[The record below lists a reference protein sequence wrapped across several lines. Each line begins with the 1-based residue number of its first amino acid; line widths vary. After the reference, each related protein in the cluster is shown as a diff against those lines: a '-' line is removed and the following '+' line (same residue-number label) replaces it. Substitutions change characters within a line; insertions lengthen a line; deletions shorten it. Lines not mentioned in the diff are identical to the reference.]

1 MAMTNTHST
10 GIRRRLSWP
19 RAALAVIATLP
30 AACSPPQ
37 IMIGQFYSI
46 PTPPAGDCPALLWQ
60 FVVDPQRVIS
70 GSLSRVGE
78 APFASLSG
86 ILAAD
91 ESFRM
96 TATANPDKRSAT
108 VSGAFSAQ
116 ITTISIH
123 GDAAGTGCDGQSF
136 ALRLGGY
143 FARQGGGGGGG
154 G

>member
-1 MAMTNTHST
+1 MTDTRSAPS
-10 GIRRRLSWP
+10 RRRLSWP
-19 RAALAVIATLP
+19 LAALAVIAMLP

-37 IMIGQFYSI
+37 IMIGQLYSI

-60 FVVDPQRVIS
+60 FVVNPQRVIA

-86 ILAAD
+86 MLADD

-96 TATANPDKRSAT
+96 TAAAHPDKRSAT
-108 VSGAFSAQ
+108 VTGAFSPQ

-123 GDAAGTGCDGQSF
+123 GDAAGPGCDGQSF

>member
-1 MAMTNTHST
+1 MTDTRSAP
-10 GIRRRLSWP
+10 ILRRFSWP
-19 RAALAVIATLP
+19 LAALAVIVTLP

-37 IMIGQFYSI
+37 IMIGQLYSI

-60 FVVDPQRVIS
+60 FVVNPQRVIT

-86 ILAAD
+86 MLADD

-96 TATANPDKRSAT
+96 TATTHPDKPSAIVT
-108 VSGAFSAQ
+108 GVFSAQ

-123 GDAAGTGCDGQSF
+123 GDAAGPGCDGQSF
-136 ALRLGGY
+136 TLRLGGY